1 MAQAKQQYKPMHP
14 IMRSMQKR
22 DAKKMLE
29 RSKPSPEVRQE
40 DLDSEKPDYGV
51 LAKQILGA
59 MGYPVGNVSTEMA
72 KGLVAGMFAP
82 IDIAEGVS
90 QGVLTPSASY
100 KAATMRP
107 RGGGIPETPPPVVN
121 PEYKG
126 TYPWAAEKIGLDPE
140 SVPGMI
146 GSFGSPSPTAKA
158 QAAVLLS
165 KLGASKLA
173 SLGVGAAMFGGLKK
187 TGGKLKAYGGET
199 AEVRES
205 LIKAFEEADP
215 AVQGMQKYFT
225 KEEIELMQP
234 QTIGK
239 ITDLLE
245 ARAGTAT
252 SVGDP
257 RILPGGSRLDAK
269 KIAAMASAGVAK
281 KGWYEDTSVAIRTV
295 FEDDTEQFSALLA
308 STSPQIS
315 VEGNLENALN
325 IWAGWI
331 KAGRPTNRNEI
342 IRIMGDGV
350 SKTPL
355 ENRGAVALEKL
366 SKDLDLPIGSED
378 EMIAT
383 IRTFQEASPQ
393 NAELVRRKSVMDA
406 WIPNSVRSL
415 SGRKGDSIR
424 LSGAKVNSFR
434 QNILGDTTE
443 ITQDTWEGKAVGVVQ
458 RVFGGAR
465 RKFTL
470 ERTKPS
476 IAGDKKYTVTDE
488 LGYKSPGYIAS
499 SALHREAAEIL
510 TKSKAVS
517 GKWTGAEVQET
528 AWSFVKAVM
537 EQRGAAGE
545 LRTIPE
551 IMKDT
556 KNLQKSI
563 ANVPDFAIL
572 LSSGRYSEILKGAG
586 YGKQINK
593 LATIPKVVPQGPA
606 GSQGTYGGGT
616 LGAIGDELEELYRS
630 TTVPKYYTGIRNKI
644 RPDEGGSD
652 PKRFFA
658 RGSRGLAANE
668 LSTFKIPEKKLAE
681 LRSYGINFPEKV
693 SQLKPNK
700 ISSKRFANAI
710 NKAKESHKE
719 LGASV
724 FAYSPEEY
732 QQMKLFITPDNKAG
746 FAIKAD
752 GDIVSVFNHKKSKY
766 RGISPTM
773 MLLAVQ
779 EGGKKLDAFDVAL
792 PRFYSQ
798 AGFKISSRLPWS
810 DAEAPVGW
818 SKKAANAFNKG
829 EPDVVFMH
837 YDPDVNTTEV
847 LLFGPEKYDPTDKLR
862 QSQMAVDYGD
872 ALNRQFKAM
881 NIRTDAQKVQAKSDA
896 QSILNQPKP
905 TMGKFYHG
913 SEKEIKGSLKSNTT
927 PDDLGIEG
935 VTITPDADEA
945 KLYGKVNEVYAEDL
959 NLIDA
964 NELFEMKIWQDELPG
979 EEVVKELRKLGYD
992 GIDYSTL
999 PEMWGGGHGIRV
1011 FNLDKLKLAN

>member
-1 MAQAKQQYKPMHP
+1 MAEAKQQYKPMHP
-14 IMRSMQKR
+14 IMRSMQKQN
-22 DAKKMLE
+22 AKKMLE
-29 RSKPSPEVRQE
+29 RSKPSPEIRQE
-40 DLDSEKPDYGV
+40 GLDSEKPDYGII
-51 LAKQILGA
+51 AKQILGV
-59 MGYPVGNVSTEMA
+59 MGYPVGNVSTEVA

-82 IDIAEGVS
+82 VDIAEGVS
-90 QGVLTPSASY
+90 QGALTPSASY

-140 SVPGMI
+140 SVPGMV
-146 GSFGSPSPTAKA
+146 GSVFSPDPAAKA
-158 QAAVLLS
+158 HAAVLLG

-187 TGGKLKAYGGET
+187 VKKATPTLKAYGGET

-205 LIKAFEEADP
+205 LVKAFQEADP
-215 AVQGMQKYFT
+215 AIQGMQKFFT
-225 KEEIELMQP
+225 KEELELMQP

-245 ARAGTAT
+245 ARAGTAS

-269 KIAAMASAGVAK
+269 KIATMASAGVAK
-281 KGWYEDTSVAIRTV
+281 KGWYEDTGVALRTV

-331 KAGRPTNRNEI
+331 KGGRPTNRNEI

-350 SKTPL
+350 NKTPL

-366 SKDLDLPIGSED
+366 SKELDLPTGSED
-378 EMIAT
+378 EMIAS
-383 IRTFQEASPQ
+383 IKTFQEVSPE
-393 NAELVRRKSVMDA
+393 NADMVRRKSVMDA
-406 WIPNSVRSL
+406 WINNSIRSL

-458 RVFGGAR
+458 KVFSGAT

-476 IAGDKKYTVTDE
+476 IAGPKKYEVTDK

-545 LRTIPE
+545 LRTVSE
-551 IMKDT
+551 IIKDT
-556 KNLQKSI
+556 PNLQKSI

-572 LSSGRYSEILKGAG
+572 LNSGRYSEILKGAG

-593 LATIPKVVPQGPA
+593 LTTIPKVGGPGPA
-606 GSQGTYGGGT
+606 GSQGTYGGRT
-616 LGAIGDELEELYRS
+616 LGAIGDELEEFYRS
-630 TTVPKYYTGIRNKI
+630 SATPKFYTGIRNKI
-644 RPDEGGSD
+644 KPNEGGSD
-652 PKRFFA
+652 QKRFFA

-668 LSTFKIPEKKLAE
+668 LNTFKIPDKKLAE
-681 LRSYGINFPEKV
+681 LKSYGINFPEKV
-693 SQLKPNK
+693 SQLNPNK
-700 ISSKRFANAI
+700 TSSKRFANAI
-710 NKAKESHKE
+710 NKAKDSHKE

-752 GDIVSVFNHKKSKY
+752 GDIVSVFNHAKSKY

-779 EGGKKLDAFDVAL
+779 EGGRKLDAFDVVL
-792 PRFYSQ
+792 PRFYSE
-798 AGFKISSRLPWS
+798 AGFKVSSRLPWS
-810 DAEAPVGW
+810 DAEAPAGW
-818 SKKAANAFNKG
+818 SKKAAEKFNKG

-847 LLFGPEKYDPTDKLR
+847 LLFGPEKYDPTDKFR
-862 QSQMAVDYGD
+862 QSQMAGDYGD
-872 ALNRQFKAM
+872 ALTRQSEAM
-881 NIRTDAQKVQAKSDA
+881 NIRTDAQKVQAKTDA
-896 QSILNQPKP
+896 QQI
-905 TMGKFYHG
+905 
-913 SEKEIKGSLKSNTT
+913 
-927 PDDLGIEG
+927 
-935 VTITPDADEA
+935 
-945 KLYGKVNEVYAEDL
+945 
-959 NLIDA
+959 
-964 NELFEMKIWQDELPG
+964 
-979 EEVVKELRKLGYD
+979 
-992 GIDYSTL
+992 
-999 PEMWGGGHGIRV
+999 
-1011 FNLDKLKLAN
+1011 LAN

>member
-1 MAQAKQQYKPMHP
+1 
-14 IMRSMQKR
+14 
-22 DAKKMLE
+22 MLE
-29 RSKPSPEVRQE
+29 RSKPPPEVRQE
-40 DLDSEKPDYGV
+40 DLDSKTPDYGV
-51 LAKQILGA
+51 VAKQILGA
-59 MGYPVGNVSTEMA
+59 MGYPVGEFSTDVA
-72 KGLVAGMFAP
+72 KGLVAGMFASV
-82 IDIAEGVS
+82 DIAEGVT
-90 QGVLTPSASY
+90 QGGLMPPASY
-100 KAATMRP
+100 KAAQMRP
-107 RGGGIPETPPPVVN
+107 TTSADLKIDPESGELVRKTPPPVVN

-126 TYPWAAEKIGLDPE
+126 TYSWAAEKIGLNPE
-140 SVPGMI
+140 SIPGMI
-146 GSFGSPSPTAKA
+146 GSFGSPDPVAKA
-158 QAAVLLS
+158 HAAVLLS

-173 SLGVGAAMFGGLKK
+173 SLGVGAGLFGGLKK
-187 TGGKLKAYGGET
+187 VKKATPTLKAYGGET

-205 LIKAFEEADP
+205 LIKAFQEADP
-215 AVQGMQKYFT
+215 AIQGMQKFFT
-225 KEEIELMQP
+225 KEELELMQP

-269 KIAAMASAGVAK
+269 KIATMASAGVAK
-281 KGWYEDTSVAIRTV
+281 KGWYENTSVAIRTV

-325 IWAGWI
+325 IWAGWL

-350 SKTPL
+350 NKTPL

-383 IRTFQEASPQ
+383 IKTFQEASPE
-393 NAELVRRKSVMDA
+393 NADMVRRKSVMDA
-406 WIPNSVRSL
+406 WVNNSIRSL
-415 SGRKGDSIR
+415 SGRKGDPIR

-458 RVFGGAR
+458 KVFSGAT

-476 IAGDKKYTVTDE
+476 IAGDKKYEVIDK

-545 LRTIPE
+545 LRTVPE
-551 IMKDT
+551 IIKDT

-572 LSSGRYSEILKGAG
+572 LNSGRYSEILKGAG

-593 LATIPKVVPQGPA
+593 LTTIPKVVQQGPA
-606 GSQGTYGGGT
+606 GSQGTYGGRT
-616 LGAIGDELEELYRS
+616 IGAIGDELEEFYRS
-630 TTVPKYYTGIRNKI
+630 SATPKFYTGIRNKI
-644 RPDEGGSD
+644 RPIQGGSD
-652 PKRFFA
+652 QKRFFT

-668 LSTFKIPEKKLAE
+668 LNTFKIPDKKLAE
-681 LRSYGINFPEKV
+681 LKSYGINFPEKV
-693 SQLKPNK
+693 SQLNPNK
-700 ISSKRFANAI
+700 TSSKRFANAI
-710 NKAKESHKE
+710 NKAKDSHKE

-746 FAIKAD
+746 FAIKPD
-752 GDIVSVFNHKKSKY
+752 GDIVSVFNHAKSKY
-766 RGISPTM
+766 RNISPTM

-779 EGGKKLDAFDVAL
+779 EGGRKLDAFDVVL

-798 AGFKISSRLPWS
+798 AGFKVSSRLPWS

-818 SKKAANAFNKG
+818 SKKAAEKFNKG

-862 QSQMAVDYGD
+862 QSQMAMDYGD
-872 ALNRQFKAM
+872 ALNRQSKAM

-896 QSILNQPKP
+896 QQI
-905 TMGKFYHG
+905 
-913 SEKEIKGSLKSNTT
+913 
-927 PDDLGIEG
+927 
-935 VTITPDADEA
+935 
-945 KLYGKVNEVYAEDL
+945 
-959 NLIDA
+959 
-964 NELFEMKIWQDELPG
+964 
-979 EEVVKELRKLGYD
+979 
-992 GIDYSTL
+992 
-999 PEMWGGGHGIRV
+999 
-1011 FNLDKLKLAN
+1011 LAN